1 MVMRED
7 AVTLSIMINS
17 GAFAHQES
25 TGQSSRLTWSGHS
38 LYTRRSRELLRMSR
52 PWRFSVDAVTLVQR
66 SSNLSVILQLL
77 DLVSSNEVVHKIRRA
92 LDERVNVSD

>member
-1 MVMRED
+1 
-7 AVTLSIMINS
+7 
-17 GAFAHQES
+17 
-25 TGQSSRLTWSGHS
+25 
-38 LYTRRSRELLRMSR
+38 MSR